1 MPKARP
7 RRFPPQRG
15 PRPRRRP
22 SRGNTPPAQ
31 APIVAAPAA
40 VAVLPEG
47 GLPVSLPKT
56 MQVGELAKL
65 LDLSVVDVIRTIVN
79 MGVMATINQ
88 TVDFETASLVAG
100 ELGLEVV
107 PEEEVQVPVEETE
120 ELAPVGKEILWTDD
134 DESKMVTR
142 PPVVTIV
149 GHVDHG
155 KTSLLDAIRETNVTA
170 REAGGIT
177 QHIGAYQIEH
187 SGRKVTFLDTPGHEA
202 FTAMR
207 ARGAQVAD
215 VAILVVA
222 ADDGVQP
229 QTIEAISHVKAAGVP
244 IVVALN
250 KIDKPDANPDLVKS
264 QLAEKGVTIEDFGG
278 ETPLVEVSA
287 KTKQGLAELVEVVL
301 LVADV

>member
-22 SRGNTPPAQ
+22 SRGNTPPQ
-31 APIVAAPAA
+31 TPVVEAPTA
-40 VAVLPEG
+40 VA
-47 GLPVSLPKT
+47 
-56 MQVGELAKL
+56 ELAKL
-65 LDLSVVDVIRTIVN
+65 LDLSVVDVIRALVN

-107 PEEEVQVPVEETE
+107 PEEEIQVPVEETE
-120 ELAPVGKEILWTDD
+120 EVAPIGKEILWTDE
-134 DESKMVTR
+134 DETKMITR

-177 QHIGAYQIEH
+177 QHNGAYQHEH
-187 SGRKVTFLDTPGHEA
+187 TSRK
-202 FTAMR
+202 
-207 ARGAQVAD
+207 
-215 VAILVVA
+215 
-222 ADDGVQP
+222 
-229 QTIEAISHVKAAGVP
+229 
-244 IVVALN
+244 
-250 KIDKPDANPDLVKS
+250 
-264 QLAEKGVTIEDFGG
+264 
-278 ETPLVEVSA
+278 
-287 KTKQGLAELVEVVL
+287 
-301 LVADV
+301 

>member
-22 SRGNTPPAQ
+22 SRGQVAPQ
-31 APIVAAPAA
+31 APITAAPAA

-47 GLPVSLPKT
+47 GAPVALPKT
-56 MQVGELAKL
+56 IQVGELAKAL
-65 LDLSVVDVIRTIVN
+65 ELSVVDVIRALVN

-100 ELGLEVV
+100 ELGMEVV
-107 PEEEVQVPVEETE
+107 PEEEAVPEVDEAE
-120 ELAPVGKEILWTDD
+120 ELAPIGKEVLWTDD
-134 DESKMVTR
+134 DVTKMITR

-187 SGRKVTFLDTPGHEA
+187 TGRKVTFLDTPGHEA

-207 ARGAQVAD
+207 ARGAKVTD
-215 VAILVVA
+215 IVVLVVA

-229 QTIEAISHVKAAGVP
+229 
-244 IVVALN
+244 
-250 KIDKPDANPDLVKS
+250 
-264 QLAEKGVTIEDFGG
+264 
-278 ETPLVEVSA
+278 
-287 KTKQGLAELVEVVL
+287 
-301 LVADV
+301 